1 MINDYETVLQSQLAA
16 VQQANL
22 PLMYNQA
29 NSSGVDFDLG
39 TQNQLKR
46 RRKDLQ
52 ADIADADRKHK
63 DLVAEVGHLSK
74 ETSHRASR
82 LDEARSNQ
90 SAGRSNNRVLE
101 SLQTLA
107 ASGRV
112 SVFHVRRLSYP
123 NPVLYLII

>member
-1 MINDYETVLQSQLAA
+1 MNRYPATSRSALTEGAQRARRVLE
-16 VQQANL
+16 
-22 PLMYNQA
+22 
-29 NSSGVDFDLG
+29 
-39 TQNQLKR
+39 LKR